1 MNDTQSQLQ
10 LFSPEPTLTEHDYRM
25 RGALTEL
32 TLRNENRIYARTA
45 GVSQRKRAADWQ
57 PGYLNRRTGEV
68 ARSCYAD
75 GRPAPV
81 HILDGLPETWVRERD
96 AMGRVIAADPEIVSG
111 FIRNGQFYTREQAAR
126 AAAH

>member
-1 MNDTQSQLQ
+1 MNDKQSQLQ
-10 LFSPEPTLTEHDYRM
+10 TFSPEPILSERDYRM

-45 GVSQRKRAADWQ
+45 GVSQRNRAADWH
-57 PGYLNRRTGEV
+57 PGYLNRRTGET
-68 ARSCYAD
+68 ARSRYAD

-81 HILDGLPETWVRERD
+81 HVLDGLPEAWVRERD
-96 AMGRVIAADPEIVSG
+96 AMGRVIAAHAEIVSG

-126 AAAH
+126 ATAH